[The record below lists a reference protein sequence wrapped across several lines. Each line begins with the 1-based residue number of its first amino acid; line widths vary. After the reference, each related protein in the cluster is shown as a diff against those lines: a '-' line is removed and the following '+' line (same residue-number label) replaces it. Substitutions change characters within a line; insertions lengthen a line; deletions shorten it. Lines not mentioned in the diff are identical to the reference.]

1 VSDNNLCQ
9 SGVEKFRTVSATGPL
24 VSNDIINIDCHG
36 SDLSY
41 GDGYDS
47 KDLVIIDE
55 EVSKSNKGKQIEAP
69 HQVVVCIMLFV
80 IIFCS
85 RYYLFLLFPFSKC
98 INILFVSLA

>member
-9 SGVEKFRTVSATGPL
+9 SGVEKFSTVSVTGPL

-80 IIFCS
+80 IFFFVVDIIFS
-85 RYYLFLLFPFSKC
+85 YFSLLVNVSIYFLS
-98 INILFVSLA
+98 A

>member
-41 GDGYDS
+41 GHGYDS
-47 KDLVIIDE
+47 KDLVIIGE

-80 IIFCS
+80 IFFVVDIIFS
-85 RYYLFLLFPFSKC
+85 YFSLLVNVSIYFLS
-98 INILFVSLA
+98 A

>member
-9 SGVEKFRTVSATGPL
+9 SGVEKFSTVSVTGPL

-80 IIFCS
+80 IFFCS
-85 RYYLFLLFPFSKC
+85 RYYLFLLFPFE
-98 INILFVSLA
+98 

>member
-1 VSDNNLCQ
+1 
-9 SGVEKFRTVSATGPL
+9 VEKFSTVCVTGPL
-24 VSNDIINIDCHG
+24 VSNDIINIDRNG

-41 GDGYDS
+41 GYGYNS

-80 IIFCS
+80 IFFCS